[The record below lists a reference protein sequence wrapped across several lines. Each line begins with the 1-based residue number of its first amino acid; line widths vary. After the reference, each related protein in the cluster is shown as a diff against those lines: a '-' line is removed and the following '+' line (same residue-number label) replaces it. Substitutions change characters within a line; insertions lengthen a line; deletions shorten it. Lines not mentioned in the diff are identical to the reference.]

1 MLEVLKN
8 AEFEMEEKKEDAK
21 SCLYDCGDGT
31 NAIFTGLF

>member
-8 AEFEMEEKKEDAK
+8 TEFEMEVSGDAK
-21 SCLYDCGDGT
+21 GCLSDCGDGT

>member
-8 AEFEMEEKKEDAK
+8 TEFEMEVKGDAK